1 MTTDE
6 MVELRN
12 LRWENRELR
21 KRLDA
26 ANRIICE
33 QVADA
38 ARFVSEYYVRKYESY
53 EEGPR

>member
-1 MTTDE
+1 MSDM
-6 MVELRN
+6 MVELSV
-12 LRWENRELR
+12 LRAENEQLR

-38 ARFVSEYYVRKYESY
+38 ARFVSEYYVRKYG
-53 EEGPR
+53 EGRS

>member
-1 MTTDE
+1 MSTDE
-6 MVELRN
+6 MIELT
-12 LRWENRELR
+12 LLR
-21 KRLDA
+21 KENEQLRRRIEA

-53 EEGPR
+53 EEGAR